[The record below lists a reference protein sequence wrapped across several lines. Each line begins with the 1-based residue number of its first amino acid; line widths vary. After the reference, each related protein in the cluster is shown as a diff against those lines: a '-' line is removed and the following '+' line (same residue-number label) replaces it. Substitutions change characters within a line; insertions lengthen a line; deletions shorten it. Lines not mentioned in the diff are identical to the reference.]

1 MRPAENI
8 ARPVAASKTGPF
20 ATLCARLYTAGS
32 GAPNSFS
39 KLSRSV
45 GCARRY
51 LLILVALGAFAG
63 VSLCSSAAAF
73 AEEARPGWEVTGR
86 FSPSELHPGG
96 YGALY
101 VYLSNSGAG
110 EVTGTGPVLVDKLP
124 KGLEAVSETPAGPEV
139 NVVHES
145 GGCSGVSEVTC
156 QLGAVPSLGPPEII
170 TIPVRVSPEAV
181 PAVGEGEPADSVS
194 VSGGGALGV
203 ARAQIPVLVSAGSGL
218 APLGFETADAWLSN
232 EDGTTDTQAGS
243 HPYSFTVTFGMNGE
257 GLGTGET
264 ATGGEMHAL
273 NVNLPPGLVGEPGAT
288 PKCTRQQFDNEGG
301 CPPASQIGHNYAFI
315 SGAHAEAPG
324 GVIYNMVPPPG
335 IAAQFAFTFNGTS
348 VFLDSN
354 VRSGGDNGITTH
366 INPLPQRKV
375 IFNEATIWGVP
386 GEHEALGNSREEH
399 EKRVGLKPLL
409 TLPTSCQGPQEFSLE
424 EIGTWQEENA
434 FEHVNDPLYKA
445 QTSFQTHNNAGEPVG
460 FTGCERLAHF
470 QPTIEAAPDTS
481 NSDSPAGLT
490 ASVRVPQ
497 NINPEGLATAGL
509 QNTTVVLPQ
518 GMVINPGQA
527 TGLQAC
533 QANQDGLGLAENG
546 EVNEAAPTCPAASKV
561 GTDEILT
568 PLLPNKLEGSVYVLQ
583 SNPPEL
589 KLLVAAS
596 GEGVN
601 LKLVGTVHLNTTTG
615 QLTTTFNNTPDA
627 PFSLFKLAFSGGA
640 QAALVT
646 PPTCGIKQTTAA
658 FSPWS
663 SPFISEAFDST
674 LFAITAGPAGSACTN
689 PMPFAPTLT
698 AGSTTDQAGGYT
710 DFSMLLSRG
719 DGQQRFSSL
728 SFKAPEGLS
737 GMIASVP
744 LCPEPQANAG
754 TCSEASKIGHTVVG
768 AGPGPYPF
776 YIPQQNAPPTPIYLT
791 GPYDGA
797 PFGLSIVTPVVAGPF
812 NLGTNVVRARIEVDP
827 HTAQITITTDASGVH
842 SIPTILDGIPTD
854 VRSINAIID
863 RERFMFN
870 PTNCSPQEF
879 SGTAY
884 SDEGAKASLSS
895 HFQMGSCQSLKF
907 APNFKVST
915 AGRASKAQGAS
926 LTADIVYPTGALGAN
941 QASSQS
947 NIASVKVDLPKQLPS
962 RLTTLQ
968 KACTSAQ
975 FESNPAGCPAASV
988 VGRAKVITPI
998 LPVPLEGPAFFV
1010 SHGGEAFPSLEV
1022 MLQGYG
1028 VTVELVGSTF
1038 ISKAG
1043 ITSSTFKSTPDVPFS
1058 SFELTLP
1065 RGKYSALTANV
1076 PAKDN
1081 YSLCGQKLAMPTAF
1095 TAQDGAVIHQST
1107 PVSVTGCAKAK
1118 VAKKPKK
1125 KAKAKKGSVHAGN
1138 GRNQ

>member
-1 MRPAENI
+1 MLCSR
-8 ARPVAASKTGPF
+8 
-20 ATLCARLYTAGS
+20 TLWLPRILLGLLV
-32 GAPNSFS
+32 PL
-39 KLSRSV
+39 LS
-45 GCARRY
+45 
-51 LLILVALGAFAG
+51 LVAFLVPASVA
-63 VSLCSSAAAF
+63 VASSVC
-73 AEEARPGWEVTGR
+73 ESSPQSCHPGWQVFGR
-86 FSPSELHPGG
+86 FGPTELHPGG
-96 YGALY
+96 YGVLFLY
-101 VYLSNSGAG
+101 VYNAGGSGVLGA
-110 EVTGTGPVLVDKLP
+110 PAVLVDQLP
-124 KGLEAVSETPAGPEV
+124 AGLEAVSEAPGNAESEGVAESAGCT
-139 NVVHES
+139 
-145 GGCSGVSEVTC
+145 GGKEVTC
-156 QLGAVPSLGPPEII
+156 EVAALEPVGEPQRIE
-170 TIPVRVSPEAV
+170 IPVKVSSGAASEA
-181 PAVGEGEPADSVS
+181 EPVDTVS
-194 VSGGGALGV
+194 VTGGGALGV
-203 ARAQIPVLVSAGSGL
+203 TRTRVPVVYGSGF
-218 APLGFETADAWLSN
+218 AGLGIANFDGWLTN
-232 EDGTTDTQAGS
+232 VDGTADTQAGS
-243 HPYSFTVTFGMNGE
+243 HPYSFTVAFATNSRGY
-257 GLGTGET
+257 GLGKELPTVGEP
-264 ATGGEMHAL
+264 HAL
-273 NVNLPPGLVGEPGAT
+273 NVNLPPGLVGEPGAV
-288 PKCTRQQFDNEGG
+288 PKCPRQQFDGEN
-301 CPPASQIGHNYAFI
+301 CPPDTQIGTDYASP
-315 SGAHAEAPG
+315 SGNGLVPFN
-324 GVIYNMVPPPG
+324 IYNLVPPPG
-335 IAAQFAFTFNGTS
+335 VAAQFAFSFNGTS
-348 VFLDSN
+348 VFLEAG
-354 VRSGGDNGITTH
+354 VRSGGDNGITVH
-366 INPLPQRKV
+366 ADPVAERKV
-375 IFNEATIWGVP
+375 VFNTATIWGVP
-386 GEHEALGNSREEH
+386 GEHGTGA
-399 EKRVGLKPLL
+399 GLKPLL
-409 TLPTSCQGPQEFSLE
+409 TLPTSCENQHQVVGLE
-424 EIGTWQEENA
+424 ELGTWQEENA
-434 FEHVNDPLYKA
+434 AAHENDPLEKA
-445 QTSFQTHNNAGEPVG
+445 QTSFTVHNNADEPVG
-460 FTGCERLAHF
+460 FTGCERLVHF

-481 NSDSPAGLT
+481 SSDSPAGLT

-497 NINPEGLATAGL
+497 SINPEGLATAGL

-533 QANQDGLGLAENG
+533 QAGQDGLGLAENG

-561 GTDEILT
+561 GTDEIVT
-568 PLLPNKLEGSVYVLQ
+568 PLLPDKLEGNVYVLQ

-596 GEGVN
+596 GDGVN

-615 QLTTTFNNTPDA
+615 QLTTTFENTPDA

-646 PPTCGIKQTTAA
+646 PPTCGIEQTTAA
-658 FSPWS
+658 FTPWS
-663 SPFISEAFDST
+663 SPFVAEAFDST
-674 LFAITAGPAGSACTN
+674 LFAITAGPGGGACTN
-689 PMPFAPTLT
+689 PLPFAPTLT

-744 LCPEPQANAG
+744 LCGEQQANEG
-754 TCSEASKIGHTVVG
+754 TCPASSQIGHTVVG

-791 GPYDGA
+791 GPYEGA

-827 HTAQITITTDASGVH
+827 HTAQITITTDASGPH

-870 PTNCSPQEF
+870 PTNCSPQAF

-884 SDEGAKASLSS
+884 SDEGAKALLSS

-926 LTADIVYPTGALGAN
+926 LTADIVYPAGVLGAN

-988 VGRAKVITPI
+988 VGRAKVVTPI

-1081 YSLCGQKLAMPTAF
+1081 YSLCGQKLVMPTAF
-1095 TAQDGAVIHQST
+1095 IAQDGAVIHQST
-1107 PVSVTGCAKAK
+1107 PVSVTGCPKLK
-1118 VAKKPKK
+1118 KKTAKKSKRATKKVKKRK
-1125 KAKAKKGSVHAGN
+1125 KA
-1138 GRNQ
+1138 

>member
-1 MRPAENI
+1 VLNKAI
-8 ARPVAASKTGPF
+8 ASP
-20 ATLCARLYTAGS
+20 
-32 GAPNSFS
+32 
-39 KLSRSV
+39 
-45 GCARRY
+45 RRY
-51 LLILVALGAFAG
+51 VLTVLVTLIAVTGI
-63 VSLCSSAAAF
+63 SLCSSAVVF

-101 VYLSNSGAG
+101 VYVFNSGGG
-110 EVTGTGPVLVDKLP
+110 EVAGAGPVLIDRLP
-124 KGLEAVSETPAGPEV
+124 KGLEAVSEAPAGPEAQATP
-139 NVVHES
+139 ES
-145 GGCSGVSEVTC
+145 SGCSGVSEVTC
-156 QLGAVPSLGPPEII
+156 QLGAIQSLGPPEII
-170 TIPVRVSPEAV
+170 TIPVRVLPEAV
-181 PAVGEGEPADSVS
+181 PAVGEGEPVDALSL
-194 VSGGGALGV
+194 SGGGALGV
-203 ARAQIPVLVSAGSGL
+203 ARAQIPVLVSVGSGF

-232 EDGTTDTQAGS
+232 IDGTTDTQAGS
-243 HPYSFTVTFGMNGE
+243 HPYSFAVTFGMNGQ
-257 GLGTGET
+257 GLGSGET
-264 ATGGEMHAL
+264 PSGGEMHAL

-288 PKCTRQQFDNEGG
+288 PKCTRQQFDDEG
-301 CPPASQIGHNYAFI
+301 CPPAAQIGQNHAYI

-324 GVIYNMVPPPG
+324 GEIYNMVPPPG

-348 VFLDSN
+348 VFLDAN

-366 INPLPQRKV
+366 VNPLPQRKV
-375 IFNEATIWGVP
+375 VFDEATIWGVP
-386 GEHEALGNSREEH
+386 GEHEAIGTEAYPGESREEH

-409 TLPTSCQGPQEFSLE
+409 TLPTSCRGPQEFSLE
-424 EIGTWQEENA
+424 EIGTWQEEDA
-434 FEHVNDPLYKA
+434 LAHENDPLYKA

-460 FTGCERLAHF
+460 FTGCERLVHF

-481 NSDSPAGLT
+481 NADSPAGLT

-497 NINPEGLATAGL
+497 NINPDGLATAGL

-561 GTDEILT
+561 GTDEIIT

-615 QLTTTFNNTPDA
+615 QLTTTFDNTPDA
-627 PFSLFKLAFSGGA
+627 PFSLFKLSFSGGA

-646 PPTCGIKQTTAA
+646 PITCGVKQTTAA
-658 FSPWS
+658 FTPWS
-663 SPFISEAFDST
+663 SPFVDEAFDST
-674 LFAITAGPAGSACTN
+674 LFAIIAGPGGGACTN

-710 DFSMLLSRG
+710 DFSMLLARG

-744 LCPEPQANAG
+744 LCGEQQANEG
-754 TCSEASKIGHTVVG
+754 TCPAASQIGHTVVG

-827 HTAQITITTDASGVH
+827 HTAQITITTDASGSH

-870 PTNCSPQEF
+870 PTSCSPQEF

-884 SDEGAKASLSS
+884 SDEGAKAGISS

-915 AGRASKAQGAS
+915 AGKASKAQGAS
-926 LTADIVYPTGALGAN
+926 LTAKIVYPTGALGAN

-947 NIASVKVDLPKQLPS
+947 NIASVKVDLPRQLPS

-968 KACTSAQ
+968 KACTNAQ
-975 FESNPAGCPAASV
+975 FEADPAGCPAASV
-988 VGRAKVITPI
+988 VGRARVITPI

-1010 SHGGEAFPSLEV
+1010 SHGGEAFPSLVV

-1065 RGKYSALTANV
+1065 RGKYSALAANV
-1076 PAKDN
+1076 PAKAN
-1081 YSLCGQKLAMPTAF
+1081 YSLCGQKLTMPTAF

-1107 PVSVTGCAKAK
+1107 PITITGCPK
-1118 VAKKPKK
+1118 VKK
-1125 KAKAKKGSVHAGN
+1125 KAVKKPRKKSKGKRSSVGN
-1138 GRNQ
+1138 GKGRE

>member
-1 MRPAENI
+1 MRPAEKI
-8 ARPVAASKTGPF
+8 AKPVATSKTGPF
-20 ATLCARLYTAGS
+20 ATLCARLHFKGS
-32 GAPNSFS
+32 GTPKSISN
-39 KLSRSV
+39 LSRSV
-45 GCARRY
+45 RCARRH
-51 LLILVALGAFAG
+51 LLTLVALSAFAG
-63 VSLCSSAAAF
+63 VSLCTSAAAF
-73 AEEARPGWEVTGR
+73 AEEARPGWEVFGR
-86 FSPSELHPGG
+86 FGPTELHPGG
-96 YGALY
+96 YGLLTVY
-101 VYLSNSGAG
+101 VLNSGGGSVSGSA
-110 EVTGTGPVLVDKLP
+110 TMVDELP
-124 KGLEAVSETPAGPEV
+124 AGLEAVSEIPADHEAEQEYIV
-139 NVVHES
+139 ES
-145 GGCSGVSEVTC
+145 GECSGSPVVRCEVSNAQPV
-156 QLGAVPSLGPPEII
+156 GAPAVFR
-170 TIPVRVSPEAV
+170 IPVRVSSGTQPTNSLV
-181 PAVGEGEPADSVS
+181 DLMSVR
-194 VSGGGALGV
+194 GGGALGEGKGSV
-203 ARAQIPVLVSAGSGL
+203 PVVVGAGTAGFGFSGFD
-218 APLGFETADAWLSN
+218 GWLSN
-232 EDGTTDTQAGS
+232 LDGTTDTQAGS
-243 HPYSFTVTFGMNGE
+243 HPYSLSIAFSPNSLGAGNSKERPAAGE
-257 GLGTGET
+257 
-264 ATGGEMHAL
+264 AHAL
-273 NVNLPPGLVGEPGAT
+273 NVNLPPGLVGEPGAV
-288 PKCTRQQFDNEGG
+288 PECTRQQLDGEE
-301 CPPASQIGHNYAFI
+301 CPPTTKVGMDYASIAGPYFLSFEIFNL
-315 SGAHAEAPG
+315 
-324 GVIYNMVPPPG
+324 VPPPG
-335 IAAQFAFTFNGTS
+335 VAAQFGFTVLGQS
-348 VFLDSN
+348 IFLDSN

-366 INPLPQRKV
+366 INPYPERGV
-375 IFNEATIWGVP
+375 VFNVATIWGYP
-386 GEHEALGNSREEH
+386 GQVQNEQAEQRDEPGKSVSQLEE
-399 EKRVGLKPLL
+399 EGERPLL
-409 TLPTSCQGPQEFSLE
+409 TLPTSCGAPPQFGIEAL
-424 EIGTWQEENA
+424 GTWQEENA
-434 FEHVNDPLYKA
+434 VAHEDDPLFKA
-445 QTSFQTHNNAGEPVG
+445 QSSDTMHNNAHEPVG
-460 FTGCERLAHF
+460 ITGCEKLVHF
-470 QPTIEAAPDTS
+470 QPTIAAAPDTS
-481 NSDSPAGLT
+481 DSDSPAGLT
-490 ASVRVPQ
+490 ASLRLPQ
-497 NINPEGLATAGL
+497 HVNPEGLATAGL
-509 QNTTVVLPQ
+509 QNSTVVLPE

-533 QANQDGLGLAENG
+533 QPGQDGLGLAANG
-546 EVNEAAPTCPAASKV
+546 EVNEAAPSCPEASKV
-561 GTDEILT
+561 GTDEITT
-568 PLLPNKLEGSVYVLQ
+568 PLLPDKLEGNVYIMQ

-596 GEGVN
+596 GDGVN
-601 LKLVGTVHLNTTTG
+601 LKLVGTVHLNTVTG
-615 QLTTTFNNTPDA
+615 QLTTTFDNTPDT
-627 PFSLFKLAFSGGA
+627 PFSEFKLAFSGGA

-646 PPTCGIKQTTAA
+646 PTTCGVKQTTAA

-663 SPFISEAFDST
+663 SPFVPEAFDSS
-674 LFAITAGPAGSACTN
+674 LFSITAGPGGSACTN

-744 LCPEPQANAG
+744 LCGEQQANEG
-754 TCSEASKIGHTVVG
+754 TCPASSQIGHTVVG
-768 AGPGPYPF
+768 AGPGPDPF
-776 YIPQQNAPPTPIYLT
+776 YIPQTGAPPTPIYLT
-791 GPYDGA
+791 GPYHGA

-863 RERFMFN
+863 REHFMFN

-884 SDEGAKASLSS
+884 SDEGAKALIGT
-895 HFQMGSCQSLKF
+895 HFQMGSCQALKF

-915 AGRASKAQGAS
+915 AGKASKAQGAS

-947 NIASVKVDLPKQLPS
+947 NIAAVKVDLPKQLPS

-968 KACTSAQ
+968 KACTAAQ
-975 FESNPAGCPAASV
+975 FEANPAGCPAASV

-1058 SFELTLP
+1058 SFELSLP

-1081 YSLCGQKLAMPTAF
+1081 YSLCGQKLTMPTAF

-1107 PVSVTGCAKAK
+1107 PVSVTGCAKKKA
-1118 VAKKPKK
+1118 AKKPKK
-1125 KAKAKKGSVHAGN
+1125 KRAKKSG
-1138 GRNQ
+1138 GRNGGKGGK

>member
-1 MRPAENI
+1 VLSKAI
-8 ARPVAASKTGPF
+8 ASP
-20 ATLCARLYTAGS
+20 
-32 GAPNSFS
+32 
-39 KLSRSV
+39 
-45 GCARRY
+45 RRY
-51 LLILVALGAFAG
+51 VLTVLVTLSVITSIL
-63 VSLCSSAAAF
+63 LCSSAAAL
-73 AEEARPGWEVTGR
+73 AEEARPGWEATGR
-86 FSPSELHPGG
+86 FGPSELHPGG
-96 YGALY
+96 YGALFLY
-101 VYLSNSGAG
+101 VFNGGSGSA
-110 EVTGTGPVLVDKLP
+110 TGRAPVLVDKLP
-124 KGLEAVSETPAGPEV
+124 KGFEAVSEVPIGPESDGAQ
-139 NVVHES
+139 ES
-145 GGCSGVSEVTC
+145 GGCTGTSEVTC
-156 QLGAVPSLGPPEII
+156 RLSGALPLGEPEII
-170 TIPVRVSPEAV
+170 TIPVRVLSEAP
-181 PAVGEGEPADSVS
+181 PAVGEPAPVDLVS
-194 VSGGGALGV
+194 VTGGGALGV
-203 ARAQIPVLVSAGSGL
+203 TRTRIPALVTAGSGF
-218 APLGFETADAWLSN
+218 APLGFSGFDAWLSN
-232 EDGTTDTQAGS
+232 ADGTTDTQAGS
-243 HPYSFTVTFGMNGE
+243 HPYALTVEFSPNSQ
-257 GLGTGET
+257 GLGASEEVPTV
-264 ATGGEMHAL
+264 GEMHAL

-288 PKCTRQQFDNEGG
+288 PKCTRQQVDNAEQNGEEGE
-301 CPPASQIGHNYAFI
+301 CPLSSQVGWDYATV
-315 SGAHAEAPG
+315 SGNGLLKFP
-324 GVIYNMVPPPG
+324 IYNMVPPPG
-335 IAAQFAFTFNGTS
+335 VAAQFAFSFNGTS
-348 VFLDSN
+348 TFLDSG

-366 INPLPQRKV
+366 VNPLTQRRIV
-375 IFNEATIWGVP
+375 FNEATFWGFP
-386 GEHEALGNSREEH
+386 GKVQAEQKGEYGTTGVFGKTASELAQEGQR
-399 EKRVGLKPLL
+399 PLL

-424 EIGTWQEENA
+424 EIGTWQEEDA
-434 FEHVNDPLYKA
+434 IAHENDPLFKA
-445 QTSFQTHNNAGEPVG
+445 QTSLKTHNDADEEVG
-460 FTGCERLAHF
+460 FTGCERLVHF
-470 QPTIEAAPDTS
+470 QPSLEAAPDTS
-481 NSDSPAGLT
+481 DTDSPAGLT
-490 ASVRVPQ
+490 ATVRVPQ

-509 QNTTVVLPQ
+509 HATTVVLPE

-533 QANQDGLGLAENG
+533 QSDQDGLGLAENG
-546 EVNEAAPTCPAASKV
+546 EVNEGPPSCPAASKV
-561 GTDEILT
+561 GTDEIVT
-568 PLLPNKLEGSVYVLQ
+568 PLLPDKLQGSVYVLQ
-583 SNPPEL
+583 SNPPEV

-596 GEGVN
+596 GDGIN
-601 LKLVGTVHLNTTTG
+601 IKQVGTVHLNEATG
-615 QLTTTFNNTPDA
+615 QLTTTFASIPDA
-627 PFSLFKLAFSGGA
+627 PFSEFKLSFSGGA

-646 PPTCGIKQTTAA
+646 PPKCGVFSTTTS
-658 FSPWS
+658 FTPWS
-663 SPFISEAFDST
+663 APFVAEAFDST
-674 LFAITAGPAGSACTN
+674 LFAITAGPGGGACTS
-689 PMPFAPTLT
+689 PMGFAPTLT

-744 LCPEPQANAG
+744 LCGEQQANEG
-754 TCSEASKIGHTVVG
+754 TCPAASQIGHTVVG

-827 HTAQITITTDASGVH
+827 HTAQITITTDVSGPH

-863 RERFMFN
+863 RPRFMFN
-870 PTNCSPQEF
+870 PTSCSPQEF

-884 SDEGAKASLSS
+884 SDEGAKAGISS

-915 AGRASKAQGAS
+915 VGKASKAQGAS
-926 LTADIVYPTGALGAN
+926 LTAKIVYPTGALGAN

-947 NIASVKVDLPKQLPS
+947 NIASVKVDLPRQLPS

-968 KACTSAQ
+968 KACTNAQ
-975 FESNPAGCPAASV
+975 FEANPASCPAASV
-988 VGRAKVITPI
+988 VGRARVLTPI

-1065 RGKYSALTANV
+1065 RGKYSALAANV
-1076 PAKDN
+1076 PAKAN
-1081 YSLCGQKLAMPTAF
+1081 YSLCGQKLTMPTAF

-1107 PVSVTGCAKAK
+1107 PIAVAGCPKVKKKA
-1118 VAKKPKK
+1118 AKKPKR
-1125 KAKAKKGSVHAGN
+1125 AKKSGRRN
-1138 GRNQ
+1138 GGKGGK

>member
-1 MRPAENI
+1 MNSSMVPECPATTQVGVDYPSVN
-8 ARPVAASKTGPF
+8 GPGF
-20 ATLCARLYTAGS
+20 LT
-32 GAPNSFS
+32 F
-39 KLSRSV
+39 
-45 GCARRY
+45 
-51 LLILVALGAFAG
+51 
-63 VSLCSSAAAF
+63 
-73 AEEARPGWEVTGR
+73 
-86 FSPSELHPGG
+86 
-96 YGALY
+96 
-101 VYLSNSGAG
+101 
-110 EVTGTGPVLVDKLP
+110 
-124 KGLEAVSETPAGPEV
+124 
-139 NVVHES
+139 
-145 GGCSGVSEVTC
+145 
-156 QLGAVPSLGPPEII
+156 EI
-170 TIPVRVSPEAV
+170 
-181 PAVGEGEPADSVS
+181 
-194 VSGGGALGV
+194 
-203 ARAQIPVLVSAGSGL
+203 
-218 APLGFETADAWLSN
+218 F
-232 EDGTTDTQAGS
+232 
-243 HPYSFTVTFGMNGE
+243 
-257 GLGTGET
+257 
-264 ATGGEMHAL
+264 
-273 NVNLPPGLVGEPGAT
+273 NL
-288 PKCTRQQFDNEGG
+288 
-301 CPPASQIGHNYAFI
+301 
-315 SGAHAEAPG
+315 
-324 GVIYNMVPPPG
+324 VPPPG
-335 IAAQFAFTFNGTS
+335 IAAQFGFTFLGQS
-348 VFLDSN
+348 IFLDSN

-366 INPLPQRKV
+366 INPYPQRGV
-375 IFNEATIWGVP
+375 VFNVATIWGYP
-386 GEHEALGNSREEH
+386 GEVTHPGVPVSQLEE
-399 EKRVGLKPLL
+399 EGERPLL
-409 TLPTSCQGPQEFSLE
+409 TLPTSCQGQPQFGIEA
-424 EIGTWQEENA
+424 IGAWQEENA
-434 FEHVNDPLYKA
+434 IAHEDDPLFKEHSSD
-445 QTSFQTHNNAGEPVG
+445 TMHNNADEPVG
-460 FTGCERLAHF
+460 ITGCEKLVHF
-470 QPTIEAAPDTS
+470 QPTIETAPDTS
-481 NSDSPAGLT
+481 DADSPAGLT
-490 ASVRVPQ
+490 ATVKVPSGV
-497 NINPEGLATAGL
+497 NPEGLATAGL
-509 QNTTVVLPQ
+509 QDSTVVLPE
-518 GMVINPGQA
+518 GMVVNPGQA

-533 QANQDGLGLAENG
+533 QPDQDGLGTAANG
-546 EVNEAAPTCPAASKV
+546 EVNEAAPSCPEASKV
-561 GTDEILT
+561 GTDEIVT
-568 PLLPNKLEGSVYVLQ
+568 PLLAHALKGSVYVMQ

-601 LKLVGTVHLNTTTG
+601 LKLVGTVHLNTATG
-615 QLTTTFNNTPDA
+615 QLTTTFENTPDA
-627 PFSLFKLAFSGGA
+627 PFSEFKLAFSGGA

-646 PPTCGIKQTTAA
+646 PARCGVKQTTAA

-663 SPFISEAFDST
+663 SPFVGEAFDSS
-674 LFAITAGPAGSACTN
+674 LFAITAGPGGSACTN

-744 LCPEPQANAG
+744 LCGEAQANEG
-754 TCSEASKIGHTVVG
+754 TCPESSKIGHTVVG
-768 AGPGPYPF
+768 AGPGPDPF
-776 YIPQQNAPPTPIYLT
+776 YIPQTGAPPTPIYLT
-791 GPYDGA
+791 GPYHGA

-863 RERFMFN
+863 REHFMFN
-870 PTNCSPQEF
+870 PTNCNPQEF
-879 SGTAY
+879 TGTAY
-884 SDEGAKASLSS
+884 SDEGAKASIGT

-915 AGRASKAQGAS
+915 AGKASKAQGAS

-968 KACTSAQ
+968 KACTAAQ
-975 FESNPAGCPAASV
+975 FEANPAGCPAASV

-1058 SFELTLP
+1058 SFELSLP

-1081 YSLCGQKLAMPTAF
+1081 YSLCGQKLVMPTAF

-1118 VAKKPKK
+1118 KTRKSKQAKKP
-1125 KAKAKKGSVHAGN
+1125 GRRN
-1138 GRNQ
+1138 GGKEGK